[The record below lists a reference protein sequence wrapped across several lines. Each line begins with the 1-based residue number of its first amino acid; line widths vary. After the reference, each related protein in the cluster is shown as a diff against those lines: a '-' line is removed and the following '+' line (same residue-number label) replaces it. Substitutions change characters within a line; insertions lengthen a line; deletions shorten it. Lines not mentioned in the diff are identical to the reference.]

1 VGAGSVQETQVDN
14 PEEGQNSVRQEIQL
28 VENVFEEHIQR
39 KKDLERAT
47 QEDVEMV
54 QMDSS

>member
-1 VGAGSVQETQVDN
+1 VGSGSVQEAQVDN
-14 PEEGQNSVRQEIQL
+14 PEEGQNSVRQENQL
-28 VENVFEEHIQR
+28 VETVFENHIQR
-39 KKDLERAT
+39 TKDLERTT